1 MRWKPASPTVFSVTQ
16 DDAWQLADETELL
29 QHCAPIFVL
38 PGPGALPDS
47 IEHNATV
54 ALVSTGQRTLL
65 VTTCRIW
72 DAYLTESARAPA
84 SILAVAFAKGSGQ
97 PIQLSEDRLVDFDR
111 DLDLAVFDAAPG
123 NWNLGS
129 KRFHQPERW
138 PIPTT
143 KHGSPVGFVGFA
155 SPRRP
160 AQGAGGEFIHSAY
173 RLSATSASPRR
184 MVLAAG
190 QTRRLLHDNHG
201 QMVPAMRMI
210 GLSGSPAY
218 ARSRTGVFTLTG
230 FIQMAQSSEDAIHL
244 THAAYL
250 NPNGTLCH

>member
-1 MRWKPASPTVFSVTQ
+1 MRWRPAGPTVLHVTQ
-16 DDAWQLADETELL
+16 DEAWQLADEAELL

-38 PGPGALPDS
+38 PSPGALPEA

-65 VTTCRIW
+65 VTTCHIW
-72 DAYLTESARAPA
+72 DAYLAELARAPA
-84 SILAVAFAKGSGQ
+84 TILAIAFVKSSSQ
-97 PIQLSEDRLVDFDR
+97 PIQLGADRLIDSDR

-138 PIPTT
+138 PIPTA
-143 KHGSPVGFVGFA
+143 KHGSPVGFVGF
-155 SPRRP
+155 PTPKRP

-184 MVLAAG
+184 MVLGAG
-190 QTRRLLHDNHG
+190 QSRRLLHDNHG

-230 FIQMAQSSEDAIHL
+230 FIQMAGSSEDAIHL

-250 NPNGTLCH
+250 NPDGTLCR